1 MPCGD
6 VRIKRLTAP
15 VVSAEDA
22 EKTAVFHYS
31 KVDHVRATA
40 PLSNRTGLREC
51 NIITSHSRDT
61 LTGLHAIGWRTKRA
75 AGNGTV

>member
-22 EKTAVFHYS
+22 EKTAGF
-31 KVDHVRATA
+31 
-40 PLSNRTGLREC
+40 
-51 NIITSHSRDT
+51 IIP
-61 LTGLHAIGWRTKRA
+61 K
-75 AGNGTV
+75 